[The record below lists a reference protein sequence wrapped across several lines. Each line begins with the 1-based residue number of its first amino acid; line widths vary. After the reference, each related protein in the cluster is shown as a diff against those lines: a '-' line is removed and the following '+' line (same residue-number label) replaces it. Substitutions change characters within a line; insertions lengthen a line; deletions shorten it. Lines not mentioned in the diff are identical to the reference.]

1 MARASLPT
9 PHPPHGGGPLPSVDL
24 PVVPRERRAALA
36 AYRATNP
43 GTVSRERGAALVPWA
58 GAAGA
63 GVGHLAFRR
72 AFGGAR
78 LSALRVRD

>member
-9 PHPPHGGGPLPSVDL
+9 LHTHHRGGPWPFVDL

-36 AYRATNP
+36 AYLGTIP
-43 GTVSRERGAALVPWA
+43 GMLSHEHGAALVPSE

-72 AFGGAR
+72 ASGGAR
-78 LSALRVRD
+78 LTALRVRD